1 MPRRIAMSD
10 IVYLSYMPERK
21 AFGVKEEKIEKL
33 RSEGKNPQIKIAPK
47 DWKKYNQKYAADKSN
62 PMVAFLL
69 GREDGYY
76 LMMENYVKALAFI
89 NVNLKVL
96 THEDMVNELDGVCGL
111 ILPGRLD
118 DPLNTFA
125 NPNLPKKPVLCSLT
139 YVNMVREAEKRGMPV
154 LGIGA
159 GAKIIGRLHGLRPKR
174 AIEDDRAIL
183 RVKSL
188 KLLNVFPE
196 SVLYRIMGNTR
207 KVEIYSVSE
216 PLLPIKNNFDLKV
229 FAVCDDTP
237 EAWGNDNM
245 LCVHWESEDVSVEAN
260 KYTLNIYKWLARKA
274 LAFQKAEQ
282 RKLLLQKKSPK
293 KAK

>member
-1 MPRRIAMSD
+1 MSD

-21 AFGVKEEKIEKL
+21 AFGVKEDKIEKL
-33 RSEGKNPQIKIAPK
+33 RNEGKSPKIKIAPK
-47 DWKKYNQKYAADKSN
+47 DWKKINPKYAADKSN

-76 LMMENYVKALAFI
+76 LMMENYVKALAFV
-89 NVNLKVL
+89 NVNLKIL
-96 THEDMVNELDGVCGL
+96 THEDMVSELDDVCGL

-139 YVNMVREAEKRGMPV
+139 YVNMVREAEKRGIPI

-174 AIEDDRAIL
+174 AIDDDRSIL

-237 EAWGNDNM
+237 EAWGNDNI

-260 KYTLNIYKWLARKA
+260 KYTLNIYKWLAKKAVAYQKA
-274 LAFQKAEQ
+274 LN
-282 RKLLLQKKSPK
+282 RKLLLEKKSK
-293 KAK
+293 KKS

>member
-1 MPRRIAMSD
+1 MSD
-10 IVYLSYMPERK
+10 IVYLSYIPERK

-33 RSEGKNPQIKIAPK
+33 RGEGKNPVIKIAPK
-47 DWKKYNQKYAADKSN
+47 DWKNINPKYVSN
-62 PMVAFLL
+62 KENPLVAFLL
-69 GREDGYY
+69 GREDGFY
-76 LMMENYVKALAFI
+76 LMMENYVKALAFV
-89 NVNLKVL
+89 NVNLKII
-96 THEDMVNELDGVCGL
+96 THEDSISELDDVNGL

-125 NPNLPKKPVLCSLT
+125 NPKLPKKPVLCSLT
-139 YVNMVREAEKRGMPV
+139 YVNMVREAEKRGIPI

-174 AIEDDRAIL
+174 AIEDDRSVL

-196 SVLYRIMGNTR
+196 SVLYRIMGNSR

-216 PLLPIKNNFDLKV
+216 PLMPVKDNFDLKV

-237 EAWGNDNM
+237 EAWGNDNI

-260 KYTLNIYKWLARKA
+260 KYTLNIYKWLAKKA
-274 LAFQKAEQ
+274 LAYQKAEQ
-282 RKLLLQKKSPK
+282 RKILLQKKSAK

>member
-1 MPRRIAMSD
+1 MSD

-21 AFGVKEEKIEKL
+21 AFGVKEEKIKKL

-96 THEDMVNELDGVCGL
+96 THEDMVSELDDVCGL

-139 YVNMVREAEKRGMPV
+139 YVNMVREAEKRGMPI

-196 SVLYRIMGNTR
+196 SVLYRIMGMMIHLRLGVTIICYAFTGNRKMSVLRQTNTLSIFISGWQE
-207 KVEIYSVSE
+207 KLSLS
-216 PLLPIKNNFDLKV
+216 KKQNK
-229 FAVCDDTP
+229 
-237 EAWGNDNM
+237 
-245 LCVHWESEDVSVEAN
+245 ESFYCKRN
-260 KYTLNIYKWLARKA
+260 R
-274 LAFQKAEQ
+274 
-282 RKLLLQKKSPK
+282 PK
-293 KAK
+293 KLSNKQKTPLIK